1 VRFVKCFRELF
12 GKHEA
17 FYDSRYAHGPK
28 TVSASQLPA
37 ESEGTREFK
46 ALRTISRSKN
56 ELDSSEFELEKHSID
71 KETDHVDPVKWFGI
85 LVPQSLKTARDS
97 YEKATELVIESA
109 NVEQRLRKNYELLDK
124 LKTIKVNF
132 ENTEE

>member
-1 VRFVKCFRELF
+1 M
-12 GKHEA
+12 
-17 FYDSRYAHGPK
+17 
-28 TVSASQLPA
+28 SASQLPA
-37 ESEGTREFK
+37 DSDGTREFR

-56 ELDSSEFELEKHSID
+56 ELDSSEFKLEKHSID

>member
-1 VRFVKCFRELF
+1 M
-12 GKHEA
+12 
-17 FYDSRYAHGPK
+17 S
-28 TVSASQLPA
+28 SSQLPG
-37 ESEGTREFK
+37 ESEDAREFK
-46 ALRTISRSKN
+46 ALKTISRSKN
-56 ELDSSEFELEKHSID
+56 DLESSEFELEIHSVD
-71 KETDHVDPVKWFGI
+71 KDTDHVDPVKWFGI
-85 LVPQSLKTARDS
+85 LVPQSLKTARDR